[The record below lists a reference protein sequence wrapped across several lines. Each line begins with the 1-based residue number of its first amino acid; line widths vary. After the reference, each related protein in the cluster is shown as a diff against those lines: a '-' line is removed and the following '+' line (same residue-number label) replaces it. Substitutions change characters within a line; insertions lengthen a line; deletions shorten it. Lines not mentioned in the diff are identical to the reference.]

1 MLEDEY
7 PAKEVKPPPV
17 KDPVVYPEPV
27 EGQGLDWVDTFTHA
41 TAPVPPAQMYP
52 VGQGAHWKFKAGG

>member
-27 EGQGLDWVDTFTHA
+27 EGQVLD
-41 TAPVPPAQMYP
+41 
-52 VGQGAHWKFKAGG
+52 